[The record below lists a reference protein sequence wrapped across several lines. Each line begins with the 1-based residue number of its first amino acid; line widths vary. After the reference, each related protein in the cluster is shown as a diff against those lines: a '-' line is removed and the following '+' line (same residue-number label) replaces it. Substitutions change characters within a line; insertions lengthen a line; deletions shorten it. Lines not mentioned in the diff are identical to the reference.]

1 MMNRIKYLYKN
12 GPYIHM
18 VSITQPAD
26 DSPEAKIFID
36 GVHVNDIDLMAL
48 ARQAYTHIKSQPKE
62 IG

>member
-1 MMNRIKYLYKN
+1 
-12 GPYIHM
+12 M